1 MDYKSKVKEKLN
13 KFRQGVY
20 TAADNLYYNSGR
32 AIKEVNEYI
41 HSLKSPKKGKPKE
54 EEIYNM
60 LSKVAKLREEE
71 YKKKKR
77 SSNA

>member
-1 MDYKSKVKEKLN
+1 MN
-13 KFRQGVY
+13 
-20 TAADNLYYNSGR
+20 
-32 AIKEVNEYI
+32 KEVNEYI
-41 HSLKSPKKGKPKE
+41 HSLKSPKKGKPE
-54 EEIYNM
+54 EKDIYTM